1 MMPIGLNL
9 SRAKEIAHETR
20 RKARTEEFRPH
31 DEVIMKQIP
40 GVDQQ
45 AAEAARQEIRSR
57 YAALQ
62 VQMNAAQ
69 TPEELKALVPEVS
82 ID

>member
-1 MMPIGLNL
+1 MIYIDMTK
-9 SRAKEIAHETR
+9 AKSIAHEVR
-20 RKARTEEFRPH
+20 RAKRAEEFAPH

-45 AAEAARQEIRSR
+45 AAEAARQEVRNK

-62 VQMNAAQ
+62 DQINSAETVDQ
-69 TPEELKALVPEVS
+69 LKTIISGE
-82 ID
+82 